1 MRYPG
6 TRPRVARGLITGLLA
21 ALLSGGAALWAA
33 PAPHPGALP
42 AAQATVPT
50 GSFVATPTPAPGT
63 TDVVEAVPGEI
74 VVRFKEQGGGRAMEP
89 AGAQRAVVAA
99 GLGLGAVV
107 QRPLAVAGAYIVGVT
122 PGQELKAATRLQKQ
136 PDVLSADPNLIR
148 HIHALAVTPNDPLY
162 PVQWAYPRINAPAAW
177 STPQMPGVI
186 VAVLDTG
193 LDLNHPEFAGRIV
206 PGVNYAQPGASPQD
220 DNGHGTHIAGI
231 IAGAGNNGI
240 GGAGLAWRASILP
253 IKVADSGGNLTS
265 EAWINGIAY
274 AVQHRAQVI
283 NMSFGGTTY
292 SGSEQAAITDAW
304 RAGLVVVGS
313 AGNSGDG
320 GNPVEYPASY
330 DNVVSVAAIGS
341 DNFRA
346 YYSEYNRFVDVT
358 APGGNARFSNDPP
371 DRFILS
377 SWPLGLQSNYQT
389 GYGQEIGTSQAAAF
403 VSGLAALMLSTGPG
417 WTNAALVDRMQRT
430 ATDLGPAGRDD
441 SYGYGLINAA
451 AAIANPPGQ
460 GPPPATPTPRPIP
473 PTAVPPTATRP
484 PVPPT
489 PRPVTPTPTIGPGC
503 LFSDVCPQT
512 DWFGPFVQDL
522 VNRGAVNG
530 YGDNTF
536 RPQVNITRG
545 QVAKIVVLAGRIDLN
560 TLTGPHFRDVP
571 PTDPLYA
578 YIETAY
584 ARGIAVGYAGGT
596 FRPAAPVTRGEL
608 AKMIVLARGWAL
620 DTPERP
626 TFADVPYGSPFYF
639 YIETA
644 ANLQVISGYTNGT
657 FRPYANTTR
666 AEAAKIID
674 VAAAT
679 FRPGPGSAA
688 NGLAARP

>member
-1 MRYPG
+1 MRYRGIP
-6 TRPRVARGLITGLLA
+6 PRVVHGLITGLLA
-21 ALLSGGAALWAA
+21 ALFTGGAALWAA
-33 PAPHPGALP
+33 PVLHTGALP
-42 AAQATVPT
+42 AAQATAPT
-50 GSFVATPTPAPGT
+50 GGFGTSPTPSPGT

-74 VVRFKEQGGGRAMEP
+74 VVRFREQGGGRAMEP
-89 AGAQRAVVAA
+89 AGAQRALIAA
-99 GLGLGAVV
+99 GLGIGAVV
-107 QRPLAVAGAYIVGVT
+107 QRPLAVAGAYIVGVA
-122 PGQELKAATRLQKQ
+122 PGQEVNAAARMQKQ
-136 PDVLSADPNLIR
+136 PDVIAADPNLIR

-177 STPQMPGVI
+177 STAQVPGVI

-206 PGVNYAQPGASPQD
+206 PGVNYARPGASPQD

-231 IAGAGNNGI
+231 IAGAGNNGV

-274 AVQHRAQVI
+274 AIQHRAQVI

-292 SGSEQAAITDAW
+292 SGSEQAAINDAW

-341 DNFRA
+341 DNARA

-389 GYGQEIGTSQAAAF
+389 GYGQEIGTSQSAAF

-417 WTNAALVDRMQRT
+417 WTNAAIVDRVQRT
-430 ATDLGPAGRDD
+430 ATDLGAPGRDN

-460 GPPPATPTPRPIP
+460 GPPPATATPRPIP

-522 VNRGAVNG
+522 VNRGAVSG

-545 QVAKIVVLAGRIDLN
+545 QVAKIVVLAGQIDLD
-560 TLTGPHFRDVP
+560 TLAGPHFRDVP
-571 PTDPLYA
+571 PTHPLYA

-584 ARGIAVGYAGGT
+584 ARGIVVGYADGT
-596 FRPAAPVTRGEL
+596 FRPAAPITRGEL
-608 AKMIVLARGWAL
+608 AKMVVLARGWAL
-620 DTPERP
+620 DTPETA
-626 TFADVPYGSPFYF
+626 TFVDVPYGSPFYF

-644 ANLQVISGYTNGT
+644 ANLQVISGYANGT
-657 FRPYANTTR
+657 FRPYASTTR

-679 FRPGPGSAA
+679 FRPGLGSAG
-688 NGLAARP
+688 NSLAARP